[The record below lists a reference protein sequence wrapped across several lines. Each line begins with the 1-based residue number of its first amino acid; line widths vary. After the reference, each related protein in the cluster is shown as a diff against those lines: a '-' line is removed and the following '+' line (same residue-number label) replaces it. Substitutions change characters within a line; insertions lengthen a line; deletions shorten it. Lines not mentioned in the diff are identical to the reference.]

1 MITTSN
7 VRAEVVFSTFGPGG
21 AFDSLNGSIIE
32 GPGSAFPQ
40 AIAEQF
46 SPATSLFL
54 DSVDLAVSS
63 SIGAAEFS
71 IDIYSDSAG
80 VPGVSMESTSVAS
93 FSNGIVSVNFS
104 GNTQLDAGSTYWLG
118 MFTTNAN
125 TQLWLDTSPT
135 VFGQQAVSEDNGAT
149 WLAFNTDPFSRAAF
163 SVSGMAIGPPQPPDI
178 SFIEPGG
185 AWRYFRGLSEPS
197 VGIQWT
203 TQGFDDQSWD
213 FDLAGFGYDSD
224 PSTQVGLLSHVE
236 TELTTMRDD
245 GVNLDAYTSLYL
257 RRSFNVVN
265 PFDISELIF
274 EIDYDDSFI
283 AYVNGVEVARSSFGT
298 ANVPEPFD
306 GLGADHES
314 TNGDPNEPLER
325 FVIDIVNDFPGLLQ
339 SGGSNVLAIHGL
351 NSALDDSD
359 FVLSQIHLGGNVLLP
374 FGADFDANGFIDDS
388 DLGFWES
395 SFGVDAGADA
405 DFDVDSDG
413 ADFLAWQREFTGLG
427 PLAASVIIPEPA
439 GMILLGLGWL
449 THLLGVMASLTGIF
463 FRRRALSHFH

>member
-7 VRAEVVFSTFGPGG
+7 VRAEVVYSTFGPGG

-71 IDIYSDSAG
+71 IDIYSDSVG
-80 VPGVSMESTSVAS
+80 VPGVSMESTNVAS

-163 SVSGMAIGPPQPPDI
+163 SISGMAVGPPQPPDI

-197 VGIQWT
+197 VGDSVDNARIRRSKL
-203 TQGFDDQSWD
+203 GF
-213 FDLAGFGYDSD
+213 
-224 PSTQVGLLSHVE
+224 
-236 TELTTMRDD
+236 R
-245 GVNLDAYTSLYL
+245 L
-257 RRSFNVVN
+257 RR
-265 PFDISELIF
+265 IRI
-274 EIDYDDSFI
+274 
-283 AYVNGVEVARSSFGT
+283 
-298 ANVPEPFD
+298 
-306 GLGADHES
+306 
-314 TNGDPNEPLER
+314 
-325 FVIDIVNDFPGLLQ
+325 
-339 SGGSNVLAIHGL
+339 
-351 NSALDDSD
+351 
-359 FVLSQIHLGGNVLLP
+359 
-374 FGADFDANGFIDDS
+374 
-388 DLGFWES
+388 
-395 SFGVDAGADA
+395 
-405 DFDVDSDG
+405 
-413 ADFLAWQREFTGLG
+413 
-427 PLAASVIIPEPA
+427 
-439 GMILLGLGWL
+439 
-449 THLLGVMASLTGIF
+449 
-463 FRRRALSHFH
+463 